1 MRHLW
6 FVVAALFSGSL
17 AACGNDSAKGTGSPT
32 TPSTTAPTAGSEP
45 TEAKTPPPVAEIKQP
60 PPEEPK
66 PEPAPPAP
74 REQPVAGH
82 DFTETG
88 KTLAIVGACHP
99 GATPEGY
106 SEKLIADHCKKI
118 NAAQTEYTD
127 RWVKLAKPFFA
138 ERVPSAAAKKV
149 VYPFSGGDLSTAL
162 TVYPDADEITTMSL
176 EPAGDPRTLQALN
189 DAATKPGGKD
199 GKATKPSPQAKQAL
213 DKALGTVRY
222 ELDFLYRVNFS
233 NTSNM
238 RDAMRSGTLPTQ
250 LIFSLS
256 ALKVHG
262 YEIVSLRY
270 FTLNDDGSIKY
281 LSDEDVTGAPSPL
294 EGVGDGRITE
304 KRNRIFSNSEIRF
317 RKPGGKIQIH
327 RQIRQDLSDKELQK
341 DPRVVKHLEMKGPI
355 VSMTKAASYL
365 LSWDSFSTMRN
376 YLTKNTSWMVS
387 DATGV
392 APKWGTA
399 AGFEYE
405 TYGSFRTAHLDSGNG
420 VSENWRTLFNSQE
433 KRRLAFRFGYYD
445 KDTKD
450 HLIIMKK
457 KS

>member
-6 FVVAALFSGSL
+6 SVVAALSI
-17 AACGNDSAKGTGSPT
+17 AACGNDSSKGSGSANPT
-32 TPSTTAPTAGSEP
+32 TPSTTVPSGSQVAGARP
-45 TEAKTPPPVAEIKQP
+45 DTEQTPPPPIADPKPPIEAP
-60 PPEEPK
+60 PPPT
-66 PEPAPPAP
+66 PAL
-74 REQPVAGH
+74 EGH
-82 DFTETG
+82 DFTEVG

-106 SEKLIADHCKKI
+106 SEKLVADHCKKV

-138 ERVPSAAAKKV
+138 ERVPATASKKV

-189 DAATKPGGKD
+189 DAATRPGGKD
-199 GKATKPSPQAKQAL
+199 GKSTKPSPQAKQAL

-233 NTSNM
+233 NTRNM

-262 YEIVSLRY
+262 YEIVSLRF
-270 FTLNDDGSIKY
+270 FTLNEDGTIKY
-281 LSDEDVTGAPSPL
+281 LTDQDVTGSPDPL
-294 EGVGDGRITE
+294 SGVGDGRVTE

-327 RQIRQDLSDKELQK
+327 RQIRQDLSDKELAT
-341 DPRVVKHLEMKGPI
+341 DPRVMRHLEAKGPI

-365 LSWDSFSTMRN
+365 LSWDSFATMRN
-376 YLTKNTSWMVS
+376 YLIKNTTWMAS

-392 APKWGTA
+392 APKWGTP

-405 TYGSFRTAHLDSGNG
+405 TYGTFRTAHLDSGNG
-420 VSENWRTLFNSQE
+420 VSQNWREMFQSQD
-433 KRRLAFRFGYYD
+433 KRKLAFRFGYYD

-450 HLIIMKK
+450 HLVIMKK

>member
-1 MRHLW
+1 MPAPGSQ
-6 FVVAALFSGSL
+6 VA
-17 AACGNDSAKGTGSPT
+17 DTK
-32 TPSTTAPTAGSEP
+32 APRPEDKK
-45 TEAKTPPPVAEIKQP
+45 EVP
-60 PPEEPK
+60 PPEPV
-66 PEPAPPAP
+66 PAPAPPAP
-74 REQPVAGH
+74 PTPAATPPKGPPLDGH
-82 DFTETG
+82 DFTATG
-88 KTLAIVGACHP
+88 KTLAIVGACLAGP
-99 GATPEGY
+99 TPEGY
-106 SEKLIADHCKKI
+106 SEKLVAEHCKKVTAI
-118 NAAQTEYTD
+118 QTEYVD

-138 ERVPSAAAKKV
+138 ERVPATASKKV

-189 DAATKPGGKD
+189 DAATKPV

-233 NTSNM
+233 NTRNM
-238 RDAMRSGTLPTQ
+238 MDAMRSGTLPTQ

-270 FTLNDDGSIKY
+270 FTLNEDGTVKY
-281 LSDEDVTGAPSPL
+281 LTDEEVAGSPDPL
-294 EGVGDGRITE
+294 SGVGDGRVTE

-327 RQIRQDLSDKELQK
+327 RQIRQDLSDKELAK
-341 DPRVVKHLEMKGPI
+341 DPRVIKHLEAKGPI

-365 LSWDSFSTMRN
+365 LSWDSFATMRN
-376 YLTKNTSWMVS
+376 YLIKNTSWMAS

-392 APKWGTA
+392 APKWGTP

-405 TYGSFRTAHLDSGNG
+405 TYGTFRAAHLDSGNG
-420 VSENWRTLFNSQE
+420 VSQNWRELFTSQE
-433 KRRLAFRFGYYD
+433 KRKLAFRFGYYD

-450 HLIIMKK
+450 HLVIMKK

>member
-6 FVVAALFSGSL
+6 FVVAALSM
-17 AACGNDSAKGTGSPT
+17 AACGNDSAKGGSPT
-32 TPSTTAPTAGSEP
+32 TPTTTVPPAGSDMAAPEP
-45 TEAKTPPPVAEIKQP
+45 KTPPVADTQPTPPVT
-60 PPEEPK
+60 EPK

-74 REQPVAGH
+74 KEQPVAGH

-99 GATPEGY
+99 GAVPEGY
-106 SEKLIADHCKKI
+106 DEKLVAKHCKKI
-118 NAAQTEYTD
+118 TAVQTEYID

-138 ERVPSAAAKKV
+138 ERVPTAAAKKV

-189 DAATKPGGKD
+189 DAATKPGTSKD
-199 GKATKPSPQAKQAL
+199 GKATKPSGAAKQAL
-213 DKALGTVRY
+213 DKALGTVQY

-270 FTLNDDGSIKY
+270 FTLGDDGAIKY
-281 LSDEDVTGAPSPL
+281 LADEDVTNAPSPL

-376 YLTKNTSWMVS
+376 YLIKNTSWMVS

-392 APKWGTA
+392 APKWGQP

-420 VSENWRTLFNSQE
+420 VSENWRSLFTSQE
-433 KRRLAFRFGYYD
+433 KRKLPFRFGYYD

>member
-1 MRHLW
+1 MRRLLALL
-6 FVVAALFSGSL
+6 AAL
-17 AACGNDSAKGTGSPT
+17 AACGNDSAKPSGST
-32 TPSTTAPTAGSEP
+32 TPSTATGPTETA
-45 TEAKTPPPVAEIKQP
+45 EAKTPPPEIKP

-66 PEPAPPAP
+66 PAPPPEPAPAP
-74 REQPVAGH
+74 KDAPVAGH

-99 GATPEGY
+99 GAIPEGY
-106 SEKLIADHCKKI
+106 DAKLIEKHCKKI
-118 NAAQTEYTD
+118 NAVQTEYSD
-127 RWVKLAKPFFA
+127 KWVKLAKPFFA
-138 ERVPSAAAKKV
+138 ERVPAAAAKTV

-162 TVYPDADEITTMSL
+162 TVYPNADEITTMSL

-189 DAATKPGGKD
+189 DAATKPGMSKD
-199 GKATKPSPQAKQAL
+199 GKPTKPSGTAKQAL
-213 DKALGTVRY
+213 DKALGTVQY

-233 NTSNM
+233 NTRNM
-238 RDAMRSGTLPTQ
+238 ADAMRAGTLPTQ

-270 FTLNDDGSIKY
+270 FTLNEDGSIKY
-281 LSDEDVTGAPSPL
+281 LSDEDVAGAPSPL
-294 EGVGDGRITE
+294 EGVGDGRIAE

-317 RKPGGKIQIH
+317 RKPGGKIQTH
-327 RQIRQDLSDKELQK
+327 RQIRQNLGDKELAA
-341 DPRVVKHLEMKGPI
+341 DPRVVKHLEAKGPI

-376 YLTKNTSWMVS
+376 YLLKNTSWMVS

-392 APKWGTA
+392 APKWGTP

-405 TYGSFRTAHLDSGNG
+405 TYGTFRAAHLDSGNG
-420 VSENWRTLFNSQE
+420 VSENWRTLFKSQE
-433 KRRLAFRFGYYD
+433 QRKLPFRFGYYD

-450 HLIIMKK
+450 HLVIMKK

>member
-1 MRHLW
+1 MRHLC
-6 FVVAALFSGSL
+6 FVVAVLS
-17 AACGNDSAKGTGSPT
+17 AACGSEGSGTSGPT
-32 TPSTTAPTAGSEP
+32 TPTVPPTTGSAVADTKPEPNPEPAKPEP
-45 TEAKTPPPVAEIKQP
+45 T
-60 PPEEPK
+60 PEPAK
-66 PEPAPPAP
+66 PEPAPPAKD
-74 REQPVAGH
+74 PVVEGY
-82 DFTETG
+82 DFTATG

-106 SEKLIADHCKKI
+106 DEKLIADHCKKI
-118 NAAQTEYTD
+118 NTVQTEYAD
-127 RWVKLAKPFFA
+127 RWLKLAKPFFA
-138 ERVPSAAAKKV
+138 ERVPATASKKV

-189 DAATKPGGKD
+189 DAATKPTEKAGKT
-199 GKATKPSPQAKQAL
+199 TKPDPRAKQAL

-233 NTSNM
+233 NTRNM
-238 RDAMRSGTLPTQ
+238 MDAMRSGTLPTQ

-270 FTLNDDGSIKY
+270 FTLDDAGTIKY
-281 LSDEDVTGAPSPL
+281 LGDEDLKSSPDPL
-294 EGVGDGRITE
+294 SGVGDGRVTE
-304 KRNRIFSNSEIRF
+304 KRNRVFSNSEIRF
-317 RKPGGKIQIH
+317 RKPGGKVQIH
-327 RQIRQDLSDKELQK
+327 RHIRQDLSDKELAK
-341 DPRVVKHLEMKGPI
+341 DPRVVKHLESKGPI

-365 LSWDSFSTMRN
+365 LSWDSFSTVRN
-376 YLTKNTSWMVS
+376 FLIKNTTWMAS

-392 APKWGTA
+392 APKWGTP

-405 TYGSFRTAHLDSGNG
+405 TYGTFRAAHLDSGNG
-420 VSENWRTLFNSQE
+420 VSQNWRELFSAQE
-433 KRRLAFRFGYYD
+433 KRKLAFRFGYYD

-450 HLIIMKK
+450 HLVIMKK

>member
-1 MRHLW
+1 MRRLL
-6 FVVAALFSGSL
+6 FVVAL
-17 AACGNDSAKGTGSPT
+17 AACGNDSAKSTSPT
-32 TPSTTAPTAGSEP
+32 TPPTTPQPSEGSQVAEAKPAPTPEV
-45 TEAKTPPPVAEIKQP
+45 KVPVPAD
-60 PPEEPK
+60 EPK
-66 PEPAPPAP
+66 PAPPAP
-74 REQPVAGH
+74 KEQPLEGH

-106 SEKLIADHCKKI
+106 DEKLIAKHCKKI
-118 NAAQTEYTD
+118 NAVQTEYTD

-138 ERVPSAAAKKV
+138 ERVPAAASKKV

-189 DAATKPGGKD
+189 DAATKPGTGKD
-199 GKATKPSPQAKQAL
+199 GKATKPSASAKQAL
-213 DKALGTVRY
+213 DKALGTVEY

-233 NTSNM
+233 NTRNM
-238 RDAMRSGTLPTQ
+238 ADAMRSGTLPTQ

-270 FTLNDDGSIKY
+270 FTLNEDGSIKY
-281 LSDEDVTGAPSPL
+281 LADEDIKNAPDPL
-294 EGVGDGRITE
+294 EGTGDGRVTE

-317 RKPGGKIQIH
+317 RKPGGKIQTH
-327 RQIRQDLSDKELQK
+327 RQIRQDLGDKELAK
-341 DPRVVKHLEMKGPI
+341 DPRVMKHLESKGPI

-376 YLTKNTSWMVS
+376 YLLKNTSWMVS

-392 APKWGTA
+392 APKWGTP

-405 TYGSFRTAHLDSGNG
+405 TYGTFRAAHLDSGNG
-420 VSENWRTLFNSQE
+420 VSENWRLLFKSQE
-433 KRRLAFRFGYYD
+433 QRKLPFRFGYYD

-450 HLIIMKK
+450 HLVIMRKK
-457 KS
+457 T

>member
-6 FVVAALFSGSL
+6 FVVVAL
-17 AACGNDSAKGTGSPT
+17 AACGNDSAKGTGSASPT
-32 TPSTTAPTAGSEP
+32 TPTAPSVADKAPVVDNKAPAPQPTPEP
-45 TEAKTPPPVAEIKQP
+45 PPAPPPVKDE
-60 PPEEPK
+60 
-66 PEPAPPAP
+66 
-74 REQPVAGH
+74 PVAVVGH
-82 DFTETG
+82 DFTEVG
-88 KTLAIVGACHP
+88 KTLAIVGACLP
-99 GATPEGY
+99 GPVPEGY
-106 SEKLIADHCKKI
+106 SEKLIADHCKKVNKI
-118 NAAQTEYTD
+118 QDEYVEK
-127 RWVKLAKPFFA
+127 WVKLAKPFFA
-138 ERVPSAAAKKV
+138 ERVPANASKKV

-189 DAATKPGGKD
+189 DAATKPGTTKD
-199 GKATKPSPQAKQAL
+199 GKPTKPSPAAKQAL

-233 NTSNM
+233 NTRNM
-238 RDAMRSGTLPTQ
+238 MDAMRSGTLPTQ

-262 YEIVSLRY
+262 YEIASLRY
-270 FTLNDDGSIKY
+270 FTLNEDGSIKY
-281 LSDEDVTGAPSPL
+281 LTDEDLANAPDPL
-294 EGVGDGRITE
+294 SGVGDGRVTE

-327 RQIRQDLSDKELQK
+327 RQIRQDLSDKELAK
-341 DPRVVKHLEMKGPI
+341 DPRVLKHLEAKGAI

-365 LSWDSFSTMRN
+365 LSWDSFATMRN
-376 YLTKNTSWMVS
+376 YLINHTSWMAS

-392 APKWGTA
+392 APKWGTP

-405 TYGSFRTAHLDSGNG
+405 TYGTFRAAHLDSGNG
-420 VSENWRTLFNSQE
+420 VSQNWRELFASQE
-433 KRRLAFRFGYYD
+433 KRKLAFRFGYYD
-445 KDTKD
+445 KDTRD
-450 HLIIMKK
+450 HLVIMKK

>member
-6 FVVAALFSGSL
+6 FVVAALSL
-17 AACGNDSAKGTGSPT
+17 AACGNDSAKGSSPT
-32 TPSTTAPTAGSEP
+32 TPTPVPTAGSDTTP
-45 TEAKTPPPVAEIKQP
+45 EANTPPPVADIKQP
-60 PPEEPK
+60 PPEEAK
-66 PEPAPPAP
+66 PEPAPPVAK
-74 REQPVAGH
+74 EQPVAGH

-99 GATPEGY
+99 GAVPEGY

-118 NAAQTEYTD
+118 NAVQTEYTD

-189 DAATKPGGKD
+189 DAATKPV
-199 GKATKPSPQAKQAL
+199 GKATKPSPAAKQAL

-270 FTLNDDGSIKY
+270 FTLGDDGSIKY
-281 LSDEDVTGAPSPL
+281 LSDEDVAGAPSPL

-317 RKPGGKIQIH
+317 KKPGGKIQIH
-327 RQIRQDLSDKELQK
+327 RQIRQDLSDKELAK

-376 YLTKNTSWMVS
+376 YLIKNTSWMVS

-392 APKWGTA
+392 APKWGTP
-399 AGFEYE
+399 AGFDYE
-405 TYGSFRTAHLDSGNG
+405 TYGTFRTAHLDSGNG
-420 VSENWRTLFNSQE
+420 VSENWRSMWSSQE
-433 KRRLAFRFGYYD
+433 KRKLAFRFGYYD

-450 HLIIMKK
+450 HLVIMKK